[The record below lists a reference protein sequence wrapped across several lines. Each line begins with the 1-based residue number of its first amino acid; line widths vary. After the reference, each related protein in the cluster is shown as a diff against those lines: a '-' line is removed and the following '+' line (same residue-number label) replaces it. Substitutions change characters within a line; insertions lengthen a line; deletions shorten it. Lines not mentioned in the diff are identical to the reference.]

1 MNPSQSIPTLEVLN
15 SSWEL
20 SKSALG
26 SNMEFSGIS
35 FQRNTEKTQPNP
47 PKNKTQTT
55 QSSRIRKMLFPA
67 LAAFLVGTNR
77 ISAGFGSLDPVRKL
91 KLLDSGPSLTLEHN
105 KYANKAFSGPTSTS
119 TKLLERNEALREWSP
134 REGARM
140 KNLFS
145 LKLWNSEHFRK
156 KL

>member
-1 MNPSQSIPTLEVLN
+1 
-15 SSWEL
+15 
-20 SKSALG
+20 
-26 SNMEFSGIS
+26 
-35 FQRNTEKTQPNP
+35 
-47 PKNKTQTT
+47 
-55 QSSRIRKMLFPA
+55 MLFPA

-145 LKLWNSEHFRK
+145 LKLWNLEHFRK